1 MPGRLRWSAPSC
13 STKVGRSDEA
23 GLDAAL
29 RRPIAQCDGQMR
41 LADSQG
47 AYIALARLRA
57 VSGRLHAVRDKMYRS
72 RTAVYSA
79 ISLGPR
85 VSAASSRTPG
95 HGWPQVS
102 FLSGDAQSAKAH
114 STSPWCLASVKPTLP
129 DCFLAGVE
137 AAEQPDSQ
145 LRNRGRLMG
154 QEIYPHQL
162 LGRST

>member
-79 ISLGPR
+79 ISLEPR
-85 VSAASSRTPG
+85 VSAASGRTPG
-95 HGWPQVS
+95 HGWPQMS

-114 STSPWCLASVKPTLP
+114 STSPWCLANATSLSLSPSRSCLCIFLP
-129 DCFLAGVE
+129 
-137 AAEQPDSQ
+137 Q
-145 LRNRGRLMG
+145 
-154 QEIYPHQL
+154 HL
-162 LGRST
+162 L